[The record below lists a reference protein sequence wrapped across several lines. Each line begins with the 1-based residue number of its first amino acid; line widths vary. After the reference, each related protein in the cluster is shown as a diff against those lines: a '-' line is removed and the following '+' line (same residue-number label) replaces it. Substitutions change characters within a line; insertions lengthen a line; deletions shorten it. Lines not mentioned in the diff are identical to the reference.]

1 MKAMGCT
8 SVQLLVMVALQGL
21 AAGVLGLGLGLGL
34 TAAFGLSVPPDK
46 LAFKL
51 TWHLPLL
58 SAGAVTIIVV
68 GASLLSMLKVIRL
81 DPKEVF
87 SG

>member
-1 MKAMGCT
+1 MGAT
-8 SVQLLVMVALQGL
+8 SRQLLGMVALQGL
-21 AAGVLGLGLGLGL
+21 AAGALGLGLGLGA
-34 TAAFGLSVPPDK
+34 TALFGLSVPPDR

-51 TWHLPLL
+51 IWQLPLI
-58 SAGAVTIIVV
+58 SAGAVTVIVV
-68 GASLLSMLKVIRL
+68 GASSLSMLKVIRL